1 MTTPS
6 TDMYVSFPDAQI
18 DLLFLTFFF
27 LLIAL
32 IFPCWRSLCFMP
44 ALSLFFF
51 LQNSHWALMINKTL
65 PTMRETQSV
74 LVLAESEKD
83 KDNYSL
89 NRQSP
94 WWRPHNQDCMCI
106 LGSFHG
112 NAGQA
117 PPKNEE
123 PSNKVDGCWPRQA
136 NTGAWVTGGVWTWS
150 LEICMSN

>member
-1 MTTPS
+1 M
-6 TDMYVSFPDAQI
+6 
-18 DLLFLTFFF
+18 LRLTCCFF
-27 LLIAL
+27 LSVFFNCPYLHLLEITRLHACS
-32 IFPCWRSLCFMP
+32 IS
-44 ALSLFFF
+44 FFF

-106 LGSFHG
+106 LGSFHR

-117 PPKNEE
+117 PQKNEE
-123 PSNKVDGCWPRQA
+123 PSNKVDGCRPHQA
-136 NTGAWVTGGVWTWS
+136 NTVAWVTGGVWTWS
-150 LEICMSN
+150 LEICMSNLNPSSTAK